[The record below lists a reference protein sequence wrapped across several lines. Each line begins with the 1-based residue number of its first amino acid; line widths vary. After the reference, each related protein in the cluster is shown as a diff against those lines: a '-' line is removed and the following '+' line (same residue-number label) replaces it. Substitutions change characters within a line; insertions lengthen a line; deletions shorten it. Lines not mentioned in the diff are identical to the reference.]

1 MPGCAQPSALPRWMR
16 SGCSFCRCRADSR
29 THKLDASVRQ
39 QVDVL
44 GCNCRLSDSR
54 LETLELAECNHAP
67 RKARSTE
74 LVAVP
79 DAEQLKVNLRIL
91 VKRPRTRRTLGWARL
106 HLRTNMRVCEDSPI
120 PVSSQQ
126 LSRNY
131 VFRDLKKMK
140 APASQYV
147 KTAGSF
153 NPA

>member
-1 MPGCAQPSALPRWMR
+1 MPGCVQPSALSHWVR

-29 THKLDASVRQ
+29 THKLNASVRQ

-54 LETLELAECNHAP
+54 LEALELTECNHTP

-79 DAEQLKVNLRIL
+79 DTEQFKVNLRIL

-106 HLRTNMRVCEDSPI
+106 HLRTNMRMRGFTDTRIE
-120 PVSSQQ
+120 
-126 LSRNY
+126 
-131 VFRDLKKMK
+131 
-140 APASQYV
+140 PATFKELRFS
-147 KTAGSF
+147 
-153 NPA
+153 